1 MHGTKKAVAYIT
13 QLQYHPPTAGTILT
27 PFLTNLGTVATV
39 LRTVYCY
46 TWESDSNAVRN
57 KPPVPKPTTV
67 RICPGECSK
76 RLTRIHFGVSCD
88 TAIAL
93 FCTAS
98 ANDYTLRS

>member
-27 PFLTNLGTVATV
+27 PLLTNVVGTVATV

-57 KPPVPKPTTV
+57 KPPVPWHTAQPNNCPDLSRRVFETSDSDSFW
-67 RICPGECSK
+67 RI
-76 RLTRIHFGVSCD
+76 L
-88 TAIAL
+88 
-93 FCTAS
+93 
-98 ANDYTLRS
+98 